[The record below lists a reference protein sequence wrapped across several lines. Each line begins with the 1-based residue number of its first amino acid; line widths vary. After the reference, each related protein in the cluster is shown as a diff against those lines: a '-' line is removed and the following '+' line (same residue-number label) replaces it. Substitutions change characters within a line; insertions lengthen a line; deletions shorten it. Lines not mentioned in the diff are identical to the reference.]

1 MTDFSSCSLDPAALA
16 ARLATWGDLDR
27 DALSRRTTP
36 DGLEVRY
43 RLAPGVAERLLELIA
58 AEAECCPGLTF
69 EATVSLS
76 VHSSA

>member
-1 MTDFSSCSLDPAALA
+1 MNDCSLDPEALA
-16 ARLATWGDLDR
+16 TRIAEWHELDR
-27 DALSRRTTP
+27 AALSRRTP
-36 DGLEVRY
+36 PEGLEVRY
-43 RLAPGVAERLLELIA
+43 RLEPGVAERLLELIA

>member
-1 MTDFSSCSLDPAALA
+1 MSNCSLDPAALA
-16 ARLATWGDLDR
+16 ARIAEWRELDR
-27 DALSRRTTP
+27 AALSRRTTP

-43 RLAPGVAERLLELIA
+43 RLEPGLAERLLELIA
-58 AEAECCPGLTF
+58 AEGECCPDLIF